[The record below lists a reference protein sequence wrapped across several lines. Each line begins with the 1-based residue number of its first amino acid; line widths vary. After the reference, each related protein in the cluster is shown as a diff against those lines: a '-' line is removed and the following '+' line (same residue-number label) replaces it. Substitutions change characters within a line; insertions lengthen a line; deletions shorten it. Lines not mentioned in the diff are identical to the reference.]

1 MKGDNLGEF
10 EELVLLTVCSLN
22 GQAYGLAIRKM
33 IAEEAERTVSVGAIY
48 AALERLERKGY
59 VESWMGEPTQARG
72 GRRKRMYEATA
83 EGVELLVR
91 IRRVRARFWE
101 RFDELGL
108 AGGGS

>member
-10 EELVLLTVCSLN
+10 EELVLLTVCNLN
-22 GQAYGLAIRKM
+22 GEAYGLAIRKT

-48 AALERLERKGY
+48 AALERLERKEY

-72 GRRKRMYEATA
+72 GRRKRMYRATA
-83 EGVELLVR
+83 SGVDVLLHV
-91 IRRVRARFWE
+91 RRVRSRFWK

-108 AGGGS
+108 QGS